1 MKRCVHC
8 GAEFDNR
15 GWTCPV
21 CGVTPELVDGIPLF
35 APELAI
41 EGIGYDSDWFDALV
55 EVEDQNWWFRSR
67 NRLILETLRRVFP
80 RAGSVLEIGCGTGFV
95 LRDLVRAGY
104 EVTGS
109 ELFPRG
115 IEHARRR
122 ASEATFVQLDAR
134 SLPYRGAFD
143 VVAALDVIEH
153 VADDESVLSEMAAA
167 VRPGGG
173 VMITVPQHRWLWSKA
188 DDFAH
193 HERRYTRRDLVTKLE
208 RAGLEPAVVTSFVT
222 IALPAMFVARMV
234 EQRSDTYDPM
244 SEFAIPPLLNR
255 ALEQLASVE
264 RMLIRAGVSLP
275 AGGSLL
281 VAARRR

>member
-1 MKRCVHC
+1 MKRCLRC
-8 GAEFDNR
+8 NAEFDDP

-21 CGVTPELVDGIPLF
+21 CGARPELVDGIPLF

-41 EGIGYDSDWFDALV
+41 EGAGYDSHWFDALI

-67 NRLILETLRRVFP
+67 NSLILETLRRVFP
-80 RAGSVLEIGCGTGFV
+80 GAGSVLEIGCGTGFV
-95 LRDLVRAGY
+95 LRDLDRAGF

-115 IEHARRR
+115 IEHARSRTPG
-122 ASEATFVQLDAR
+122 ATFVQLDAR
-134 SLPYRGAFD
+134 SLPYRDAFD
-143 VVAALDVIEH
+143 VVTAFDVIEH
-153 VADDESVLSEMAAA
+153 IADDESVLREMAAA
-167 VRPGGG
+167 AGPGGG
-173 VMITVPQHRWLWSKA
+173 VMVTVPQHRWLWSKA

-193 HERRYTRRDLVTKLE
+193 HERRYTRGELVTKLK

-222 IALPAMFVARMV
+222 LPLPAMFLARML
-234 EQRSDTYDPM
+234 ERRSDAYDPM
-244 SEFAIPPLLNR
+244 SEFAIPSLLNV
-255 ALEQLASVE
+255 ALEKLAGIE

-281 VAARRR
+281 VAARRI